1 MLKRITVW
9 LFTILA
15 TTAGSAALAQ
25 DTASGEKLYGQYCAM
40 CHEQSAKTRA
50 PERESLKQRT
60 PESIYEALRSGNMGS
75 TMQVGMAALTEGQKR
90 TLAEYLSGRPLG
102 AMIPSDAASMPNT
115 CSASPLGDALKGP
128 GWNGWGGDL
137 QNSRYQPPAV
147 AGITAAQ
154 VPRLKLKWAF
164 GLPNVTVAYGAPSVS
179 GGRLYLPAE
188 NGHVYSLN
196 ASTGCVYW
204 SFEAKGAVRAAVTI
218 AKLNGPGP
226 ARYAAYFADQR
237 ANVYALDAA
246 TGRLLWTQ
254 LADPFPIAR
263 ITGSPIVYE
272 GRLYVGVSAA
282 ENSTA
287 NGARADYECCTFRGS
302 LVAYDAATGKLVW
315 KSYTIPEE
323 PKPTRKNLTGAQLY
337 GPAGASIWSAPTIDA
352 KRQLVYV
359 TTAEAFTQPA
369 APTTDSIIAM
379 DLETGKIRWS
389 FQGTANDVFVVGC
402 PNRANLSCPDEM
414 GPDFDFGSSAMLRTL
429 PDGRDIVVASQKSGV
444 THAVDPDTGKV
455 LWQTRVG
462 KGSTAGG
469 TQWGSAADSR
479 MVYVPNSDV
488 RFGPAEAG
496 GLAAINMATGKQ
508 VWFVKPPVPDCGA
521 AKDKTLCMPAQ
532 SAAVTAIDGAVFSG
546 TVNGIMR
553 AYSTVDGRVLWEYDS
568 VREYTTV
575 NGVPGKGG
583 SMNGPGP
590 VVAGGMLYFN
600 SGYGKSGIGG
610 NVLLAFAPE

>member
-1 MLKRITVW
+1 MLRRITVW
-9 LFTILA
+9 LITSLA

-25 DTASGEKLYGQYCAM
+25 DTVSGEKLYGQYCAL

-60 PESIYEALRSGNMGS
+60 PESIYEALRSGNMAS
-75 TMQVGMAALTEGQKR
+75 TMQLGQSALTETQKR
-90 TLAEYLSGRPLG
+90 TLAEYLSGKPLG
-102 AMIPSDAASMPNT
+102 NLIPSDAASMSNK
-115 CSASPLGDALKGP
+115 CSVAPLGDALKGP
-128 GWNGWGGDL
+128 GWNGWGADL
-137 QNSRYQPPAV
+137 QNSHYQPPSG

-154 VPRLKLKWAF
+154 IPRLKLKWAF
-164 GLPNVTVAYGAPSVS
+164 GLPNVTVAFGPPTVT
-179 GGRLYLPAE
+179 GGRLYVPAE
-188 NGHVYSLN
+188 SGYVYSLN

-204 SFEAKGAVRAAVTI
+204 SFETKGAVRTAITI
-218 AKLNGPGP
+218 AKLNQPGP
-226 ARYAAYFADQR
+226 PRYAAYFADQR
-237 ANVYALDAA
+237 ANVYAVDAA
-246 TGRLLWTQ
+246 TGKLLWTQ

-263 ITGSPIVYE
+263 ITGAPTIYE

-287 NGARADYECCTFRGS
+287 NGARADYGCCTFRGS
-302 LVAYDAATGKLVW
+302 LVAYDAATGKLIW

-323 PKPTRKNLTGAQLY
+323 PKPTKKGLTGVQLY
-337 GPAGASIWSAPTIDA
+337 GAAGASIWSSPTIDA

-369 APTTDSIIAM
+369 APTSDSIIAM

-402 PNRANLSCPDEM
+402 PNRANLACPDEM
-414 GPDFDFGSSAMLRTL
+414 GPDFDFGSSAMLRKL

-479 MVYVPNSDV
+479 MVYVPNADT
-488 RFGPAEAG
+488 RYGPAEAG
-496 GLAAINMATGKQ
+496 GLAALNLATGQQ
-508 VWFVKPPVPDCGA
+508 VWFVKPPVPECPPG
-521 AKDKTLCMPAQ
+521 KDKNLCMPAQ
-532 SAAVTAIDGAVFSG
+532 SAAVTTIDGAVFSG
-546 TVNGIMR
+546 TINGIMR

-583 SMNGPGP
+583 SINGAGP
-590 VVAGGMLYFN
+590 VVAAGMLYFS
-600 SGYGKSGIGG
+600 SGYGKAGVGG